1 MTNWK
6 LLAPLRAEPKRGLE
20 KVRRRPP
27 RDPAAARPPNSH
39 AARVQVRDYR
49 AVNADVW
56 RVFVANHGGGP
67 PLRRREINIYAPP
80 VPVGGEAHV
89 F

>member
-1 MTNWK
+1 M
-6 LLAPLRAEPKRGLE
+6 
-20 KVRRRPP
+20 
-27 RDPAAARPPNSH
+27 
-39 AARVQVRDYR
+39 ARVQVRDYR